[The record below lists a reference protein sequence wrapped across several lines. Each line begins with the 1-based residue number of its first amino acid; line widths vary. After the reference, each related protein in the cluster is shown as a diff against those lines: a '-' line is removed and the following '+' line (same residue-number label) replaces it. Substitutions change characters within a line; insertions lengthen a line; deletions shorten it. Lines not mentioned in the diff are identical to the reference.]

1 MTSGIDE
8 TGGKTAEG
16 TAEAHAASPKPR
28 TRTAPMRRTA
38 PKTALPGAAL
48 RGSTVSAAIHRELRA
63 EIVSMRRKPGEPI
76 VEKRIAQ
83 DHGVS
88 RTPVREALLRL
99 ADEGLVDI
107 FPQSGSFVS
116 RIPVAELP
124 EAILIRKALEEAAVR
139 YAAAQATRSQVAR
152 LRANLEYQREMSD
165 DAGGFHEADEAFH
178 ALIADTAG
186 CPGFWTLTRQ
196 VKVQV
201 DRYRLLTL
209 PVPGRIR
216 SVIAE
221 HTAIVDAIE
230 AHDPARAAETMA
242 AHLDSLR
249 ASIGDIR
256 ENNPFFFSDRP
267 EGAGG

>member
-1 MTSGIDE
+1 MTSGLDE
-8 TGGKTAEG
+8 TGGG
-16 TAEAHAASPKPR
+16 TAEAPAASPKPR
-28 TRTAPMRRTA
+28 TRTAPK
-38 PKTALPGAAL
+38 PALPSAAL
-48 RGSTVSAAIHRELRA
+48 RGATVSAAIYRELRA

-139 YAAAQATRSQVAR
+139 YAAAQATRSQVAK
-152 LRANLEYQREMSD
+152 LRANLELQREMSD
-165 DAGGFHEADEAFH
+165 GADAGGFHEADEAFH
-178 ALIADTAG
+178 ALIADAAG

-216 SVIAE
+216 SVIIE

-230 AHDPARAAETMA
+230 AHDPARAAEMMA
-242 AHLDSLR
+242 AHLESLR